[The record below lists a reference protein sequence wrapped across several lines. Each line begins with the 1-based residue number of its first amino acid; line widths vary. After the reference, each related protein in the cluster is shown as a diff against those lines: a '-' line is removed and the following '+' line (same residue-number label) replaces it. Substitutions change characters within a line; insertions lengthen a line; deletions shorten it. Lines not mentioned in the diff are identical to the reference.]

1 MYFCLPVLVIVS
13 VCCLPFPFLS
23 VLLYKSNCDDFISLV
38 AGGTG
43 EVGSGAEGPGRSG
56 VWGRTRGL
64 DSGPSRPNRYINDSP
79 IAENMVSQVP
89 YGASFLLGPHQGPRP
104 RSLADLVGT

>member
-1 MYFCLPVLVIVS
+1 
-13 VCCLPFPFLS
+13 

-43 EVGSGAEGPGRSG
+43 EVGSCAAGPGRGG
-56 VWGRTRGL
+56 VWGRTWGL
-64 DSGPSRPNRYINDSP
+64 DSGPRRPNRYVNDSP
-79 IAENMVSQVP
+79 IWKNMLSQVP
-89 YGASFLLGPHQGPRP
+89 YGASFLLGPHKGPRP